1 MSESGGAESSPARPL
16 PTLPEVL
23 SAGGVVAWLGLGQ
36 RGT

>member
-1 MSESGGAESSPARPL
+1 MAGNGDPESSPARPL

-36 RGT
+36 RGA